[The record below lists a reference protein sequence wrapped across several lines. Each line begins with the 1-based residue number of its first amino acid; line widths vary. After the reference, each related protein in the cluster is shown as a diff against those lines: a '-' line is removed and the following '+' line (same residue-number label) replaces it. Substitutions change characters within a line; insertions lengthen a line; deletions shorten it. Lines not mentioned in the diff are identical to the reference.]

1 MPGERR
7 TLRSNK
13 DTASSTDSEKAR
25 SDSQNTSSKKDQPVP
40 ARATSTK
47 AKGTSGRKG
56 TNSSSQDM
64 SGDKPHTNGVELNE
78 NGVNGV
84 EDVEMSDEKT
94 PVPKSGPGKDGEEEM
109 TVVVPPSKG
118 SKLVPERPQDADGD
132 VTMDP
137 TPDTA
142 LNAEGA
148 DPTTKIVAGS
158 LTMLPIAYLY

>member
-1 MPGERR
+1 MPERR

-13 DTASSTDSEKAR
+13 DTVSSTDSEKAR

-40 ARATSTK
+40 ARATLTK
-47 AKGTSGRKG
+47 AKGVSGKKG
-56 TNSSSQDM
+56 TNSSSQEM
-64 SGDKPHTNGVELNE
+64 SGDKPQTNGVESNE

-94 PVPKSGPGKDGEEEM
+94 PVPKSGSGKDGEDEM

-118 SKLVPERPQDADGD
+118 SKLIPERAQDADGD

-137 TPDTA
+137 TPETVPKTEEVDPAIKTIAGVLTA
-142 LNAEGA
+142 L
-148 DPTTKIVAGS
+148 
-158 LTMLPIAYLY
+158 LTARLC

>member
-25 SDSQNTSSKKDQPVP
+25 SDAQNTSSKKDQPVP

-47 AKGTSGRKG
+47 AKGALGKKG
-56 TNSSSQDM
+56 TNNTSQDM
-64 SGDKPHTNGVELNE
+64 SGDKPKTNGVEPTE

-94 PVPKSGPGKDGEEEM
+94 PVPKTGSGKDGEDEM

-118 SKLVPERPQDADGD
+118 SKLILERSEDADGD
-132 VTMDP
+132 VAIDP
-137 TPDTA
+137 TPETA
-142 LNAEGA
+142 ENIEA
-148 DPTTKIVAGS
+148 DPATKAIAGS
-158 LTMLPIAYLY
+158 SNIPLLTTLC

>member
-25 SDSQNTSSKKDQPVP
+25 SDTQNTSSKKDQPLP

-47 AKGTSGRKG
+47 AKGVSGKKG
-56 TNSSSQDM
+56 TNNSSQDM
-64 SGDKPHTNGVELNE
+64 SGDKPKTNGVEPTE

-94 PVPKSGPGKDGEEEM
+94 PVPKSGSGKEGEDEM

-118 SKLVPERPQDADGD
+118 SKLIPERSEDADGD

-137 TPDTA
+137 TP
-142 LNAEGA
+142 EIVESSEA
-148 DPTTKIVAGS
+148 DPATKAIAGLSHTS
-158 LTMLPIAYLY
+158 LLANWY

>member
-13 DTASSTDSEKAR
+13 DTASSTDSEKTR
-25 SDSQNTSSKKDQPVP
+25 SDTQNTSSKKDQPPP

-47 AKGTSGRKG
+47 AKGVSGKKG
-56 TNSSSQDM
+56 INNPSQDM
-64 SGDKPHTNGVELNE
+64 SGDKPKTNGVEPTE

-94 PVPKSGPGKDGEEEM
+94 PMPKSGSAKDGEDEM

-118 SKLVPERPQDADGD
+118 SKLIPEHSEDADGD
-132 VTMDP
+132 VSMDP
-137 TPDTA
+137 TPETVE
-142 LNAEGA
+142 NTEA
-148 DPTTKIVAGS
+148 DPGAKAIAGLS
-158 LTMLPIAYLY
+158 NASFLANVY